1 MIGGV
6 MKSIYLIFG
15 FLFLKII
22 EKAGIIESTRA
33 VATMLTASLTTDSDE
48 EGTKKNEE

>member
-1 MIGGV
+1 MV
-6 MKSIYLIFG
+6 TTYKKRKQK
-15 FLFLKII
+15 KII
-22 EKAGIIESTRA
+22 EQAGIIESTRA